1 MDVHNILQK
10 IADSTQRSVLVTIAS
25 VEGHAYRKAGA
36 MMLLMENGSA
46 IGSISPGCME
56 ADLIERVEGILASNT
71 HQLVEY
77 DMKSEDDA
85 AWGEAIGCGGTVR
98 VLLEPVAGVLLEHL
112 LEVKRKLEMQ
122 VAVSLKRVI
131 VEESKSIR
139 YKLISARAS
148 GFENQKMC
156 SLNEQEL
163 IVSTMFSPMPRLI
176 IFGAGND
183 AIPVAQLAR
192 RIGFQVIIADW
203 RAELCTNERFEDAAF
218 IIGFPKKSLMQLN
231 LTEQDYV
238 IVMSHHL
245 RWDREFVQNMLSTRL
260 KYAGIMGSKAR
271 TKRVLEG
278 ISVPPWFHS
287 PVGLHI
293 SAEGSEE
300 IAISIL
306 AELIRIRRGNETVDH
321 TEEDACESEYN
332 RDIFGRREKQPDGS
346 AQAIHHA
353 AQG

>member
-10 IADSTQRSVLVTIAS
+10 IADSIQRSVLVTIAS

-56 ADLIERVEGILASNT
+56 ADLMERVEGILASNT

-77 DMKSEDDA
+77 DMKSEDDT

-112 LEVKRKLEMQ
+112 LEIKRRLDEYI
-122 VAVSLKRVI
+122 AVSLQRVI

-139 YKLISARAS
+139 YKLISARTH
-148 GFENQKMC
+148 GFDNQQVVG
-156 SLNEQEL
+156 LNEQEL
-163 IVSTMFSPMPRLI
+163 IVSTVFTPMPRLI

-203 RAELCTNERFEDAAF
+203 RPGLCTKERFEDAAF
-218 IIGFPKKSLMQLN
+218 IMGFPKMSLMHQN

-245 RWDREFVQNMLSTRL
+245 HWDRMFVKNMLSKRV
-260 KYAGIMGSKAR
+260 KYAGILGSKAR
-271 TKRVLEG
+271 TERVLEG

-293 SAEGSEE
+293 SAEGPEE

-306 AELIRIRRGNETVDH
+306 GELIKIRRGNEAVDR
-321 TEEDACESEYN
+321 TEGDACEAEYN
-332 RDIFGRREKQPDGS
+332 RDIFGRGE
-346 AQAIHHA
+346 
-353 AQG
+353 